1 MGFLDKHCLFQE
13 LTDEKL
19 SVSKPFYCGN
29 DDLDE
34 FFMKMYPNSVTISWA
49 RVIALS

>member
-19 SVSKPFYCGN
+19 SVSKPFYV
-29 DDLDE
+29 E
-34 FFMKMYPNSVTISWA
+34 MTIWTSSFMKM
-49 RVIALS
+49 